1 VLLLVLVGVVAAA
14 VPGAAAM
21 FFLPSMVLMFL
32 GCLVVVGPG
41 ALVAVVGLKVVG
53 QVVVAG
59 LAVVVG
65 QLEQKLVT
73 DFPRLGYPP
82 HH

>member
-1 VLLLVLVGVVAAA
+1 MLLLVLVGVVAAA

-53 QVVVAG
+53 QVVAG